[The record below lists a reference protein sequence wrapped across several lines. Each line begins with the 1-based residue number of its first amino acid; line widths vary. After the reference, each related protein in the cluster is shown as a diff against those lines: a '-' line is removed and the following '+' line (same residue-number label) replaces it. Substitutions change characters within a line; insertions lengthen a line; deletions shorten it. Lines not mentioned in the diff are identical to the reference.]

1 MFNHIS
7 SQPTQCAA
15 SGNISV
21 NRKVQGGGAEDQ
33 VTQISQAKLMLPH
46 CPKSNSSKHKVSYG
60 NRVQP
65 TFLRVEDIISI
76 QNPDISLRLKTSDV
90 AGILKPW

>member
-7 SQPTQCAA
+7 SQPTQCASAA
-15 SGNISV
+15 SRNISV

-76 QNPDISLRLKTSDV
+76 
-90 AGILKPW
+90 